1 MFEFINAHELPPEFK
16 VAMPWSDEVKEATLK
31 RAAANTSTAQ
41 KANLSKK
48 TPMKRDVDRD
58 DLMNV

>member
-1 MFEFINAHELPPEFK
+1 
-16 VAMPWSDEVKEATLK
+16 MPWSDEVKEATLK
-31 RAAANTSTAQ
+31 RAAANTNTAQ

-48 TPMKRDVDRD
+48 TLMKRDVDRD